1 MLMRPGA
8 IRVIEG
14 KENIVREEWMRFSN
28 PLLALLAVVA
38 LVFAVAPASNADPVK
53 LRIAWIVPAGDA
65 PLALLGKPGIAQ
77 HEGKSYTLEFIHFT
91 ATPPMIAAVSAG
103 EIDFVPFA
111 FSSFALAVENAK
123 LEDLRIIADVFRD
136 GVEGYYTDEYMVAN
150 DSPIKKIEDL
160 KGKVVTSNAAGS
172 AVDIALRSMLRKH
185 GLEDKRDY
193 TLIESAFPNMKAELI
208 DHKVDLI
215 TGVVPFSQNPELRA
229 AAHALFTQKEAI
241 GVSQMIIMTARA
253 DFLQKNRAAVVDFLE
268 DNLRELH
275 WYNNP
280 DNHDEAIKAVTDFTK
295 TPPEL
300 WSSWLFT
307 KGDLYHDPAGLPD
320 LGALQ
325 RNIHDAH
332 DLGFVP
338 ADLDPK
344 KYADLSLV
352 EEAGKRLK

>member
-1 MLMRPGA
+1 MRRA
-8 IRVIEG
+8 
-14 KENIVREEWMRFSN
+14 N
-28 PLLALLAVVA
+28 PILALVA
-38 LVFAVAPASNADPVK
+38 TAMLGGAVAHPAAADPVK

-77 HEGKSYTLEFIHFT
+77 HEGQSYTLDFVHFT
-91 ATPPMIAAVSAG
+91 ATPPMISALASG
-103 EIDFVPFA
+103 EIDLVPFA
-111 FSSFALAVENAK
+111 YSSIALAIENAK
-123 LEDLRIIADVFRD
+123 LDDLRIIADVFRD
-136 GVEGYYTDEYMVAN
+136 GVPGYYSTEYMVAN
-150 DSPIKKIEDL
+150 DGPIKKIEDL
-160 KGKVVTSNAAGS
+160 KGKVVTTNAAGS

-193 TLIESAFPNMKAELI
+193 SLIESAFPNMKSELI

-215 TGVVPFSQNPELRA
+215 TGVTPFSQNPELRA
-229 AAHALFTQKEAI
+229 AAHALFVQKEAI

-253 DFLQKNRAAVVDFLE
+253 DFVQKNRAALTDFLE
-268 DNLRELH
+268 DNLRELR
-275 WYNNP
+275 WYWDP
-280 DNHDEAIKAVTDFTK
+280 AHHDEAIKAVTDFTK
-295 TPPEL
+295 TPATL

-320 LGALQ
+320 LDAL
-325 RNIHDAH
+325 RSNIHDAH

-352 EEAGKRLK
+352 EEAAKRLK